1 MTRGRFLH
9 LVIMIKNV
17 IVVALISMNVGAK
30 ILKNKNSEIMKV
42 YISGKIG
49 EEVLCEATRQKFA
62 QAEKTLQARG
72 LKTFNP
78 TTSGLGRHAESIAK
92 IEETTFWEEIIILD
106 LMQMKNCDAIYLL
119 PDWQD
124 SPGALTEFNY
134 AKGAKKKIFFASWKQ
149 ATLYLS
155 ELWNAIPR
163 EKMPLS
169 EASELQ
175 KKYITE
181 HIDEIWIPMNYTS
194 E

>member
-1 MTRGRFLH
+1 MKK
-9 LVIMIKNV
+9 M
-17 IVVALISMNVGAK
+17 
-30 ILKNKNSEIMKV
+30 EI

-49 EEVLCEATRQKFA
+49 EGRPSKETLAKFKKAEDMLRSKGYEV
-62 QAEKTLQARG
+62 
-72 LKTFNP
+72 FNP
-78 TTSGLGRHAESIAK
+78 TTSGLGTLAENTAQHNG
-92 IEETTFWEEIIILD
+92 TTFWEEILLFD
-106 LMQMKNCDAIYLL
+106 LAQLKNCDAIYLL

-181 HIDEIWIPMNYTS
+181 HIDEIWLS
-194 E
+194 LEV